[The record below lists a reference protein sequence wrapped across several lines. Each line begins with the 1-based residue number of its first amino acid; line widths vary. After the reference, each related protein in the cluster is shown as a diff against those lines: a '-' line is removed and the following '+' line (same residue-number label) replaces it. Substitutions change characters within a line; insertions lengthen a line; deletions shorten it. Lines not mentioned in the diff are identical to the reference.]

1 VTPLLS
7 IPASPGKLL
16 VDVGPFQVRW
26 YGFLIALGVVI
37 AIWMARREMARR
49 GYDPELAYPIAAWTV
64 PGGIIGARIY
74 HVITDWSRFEDDLA
88 LIPQL
93 WEGGLGMPGVI
104 VGGALGAAVGARRAG
119 LPVLTMFDCIIP
131 GVLAAQVI
139 GRWGN
144 YFNQELFGGP
154 TDLPWALE
162 VDPRYRPDVY
172 ADSETFHPTFLYESL
187 ANLVV
192 LGLLFLLIR
201 GYWRR
206 LEPGAIFAAYLVGY
220 GFVRFWVEGLRI
232 DPAHE
237 FGGLRLN
244 QWVFLAVFL
253 VAGAFLLRAVR
264 RMRPPEPAP
273 AAAAGAARGERP
285 GARGLHPKKSGSR
298 RR

>member
-1 VTPLLS
+1 MPLLS

-16 VDVGPFQVRW
+16 LDLGPFQVRW
-26 YGFLIALGVVI
+26 YGFLIALGVVV
-37 AIWMARREMARR
+37 AIWISRREMARR

-64 PGGIIGARIY
+64 PAGIIGARVY
-74 HVITDWSRFEDDLA
+74 HVITDWSRVSDDLGG
-88 LIPQL
+88 IPKL

-104 VGGALGAAVGARRAG
+104 VGGAIGAAIGARRAG

-131 GVLAAQVI
+131 GVLAAQVL

-154 TDLPWALE
+154 TDLPWGLE
-162 VDPRYRPDVY
+162 VDPRYRPDTY
-172 ADSETFHPTFLYESL
+172 ADSETFHPTFLYESF

-192 LGLLFLLIR
+192 LGLLYVLIR
-201 GYWRR
+201 RYWRR
-206 LEPGAIFAAYLVGY
+206 LEPGTIFAAYLVGY

-244 QWVFLAVFL
+244 QWVFLVVFL
-253 VAGAFLLRAVR
+253 LAGAFLLRALR
-264 RMRPPEPAP
+264 RMRPPEPP
-273 AAAAGAARGERP
+273 PAAAGARPERP
-285 GARGLHPKKSGSR
+285 GARGRHPKKSGSR
-298 RR
+298 RGR

>member
-1 VTPLLS
+1 MNVPPLA

-26 YGFLIALGVVI
+26 YGFLIALGVVF
-37 AIWMARREMARR
+37 AIWIARREMARR
-49 GYDPELAYPIAAWTV
+49 GFDSELAYPIAAWAV
-64 PGGIIGARIY
+64 PGGIIGARAY
-74 HVITDWSRFEDDLA
+74 HVITDWSRFEDDFG

-104 VGGALGAAVGARRAG
+104 VGGALGAAIGARRAG

-131 GVLAAQVI
+131 GVLAAQVL

-162 VDPRYRPDVY
+162 VDPRYRPDTY
-172 ADSETFHPTFLYESL
+172 AGSETFHPTFLYESL

-192 LGLLFLLIR
+192 LGLLYLLIR
-201 GYWRR
+201 SYWRR
-206 LEPGAIFAAYLVGY
+206 LEPGTIFAAYLVGY
-220 GFVRFWVEGLRI
+220 GFVRFWVEGLRV

-237 FGGLRLN
+237 FGLRLN
-244 QWVFLAVFL
+244 QWVFLVVFL
-253 VAGAFLLRAVR
+253 VAGAFLLRALR
-264 RMRPPEPAP
+264 RMEPPETPSG
-273 AAAAGAARGERP
+273 AAAPVRSERP
-285 GARGLHPKKSGSR
+285 GARGRHPNRSGSR